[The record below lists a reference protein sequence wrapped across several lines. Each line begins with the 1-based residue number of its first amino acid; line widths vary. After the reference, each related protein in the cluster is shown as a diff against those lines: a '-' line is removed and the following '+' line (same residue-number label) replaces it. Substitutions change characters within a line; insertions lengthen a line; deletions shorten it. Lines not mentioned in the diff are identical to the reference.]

1 MNIDFAGDAWEKRI
15 DSSNIMLLQDDKE
28 ALKSLG
34 KLLGKTDI
42 EGQIS
47 QIRLVNNFL
56 DIQIEEATESKNKN
70 EKMYKKLGLIVG
82 IATVI
87 VLI

>member
-1 MNIDFAGDAWEKRI
+1 MNIDFAGDAWEKSI

>member
-1 MNIDFAGDAWEKRI
+1 MNIDFAGDAWEKSI

-56 DIQIEEATESKNKN
+56 DT
-70 EKMYKKLGLIVG
+70 L
-82 IATVI
+82 
-87 VLI
+87 

>member
-1 MNIDFAGDAWEKRI
+1 MNIDFAGDAWENSI

-28 ALKSLG
+28 AWKSLG